1 MSETSKYQ
9 NKFNFQQSVG
19 NINANDGDITI
30 QGNQIGI
37 QNNYPQQQDTEQA
50 LSELK
55 PIFEK
60 INRQNSTTNEQ
71 QVTDII
77 EVEFREIERSQPV
90 KWQEILRQL
99 ISLKRWLNASK
110 AATSE
115 TIKHY
120 LNDSVQ
126 AKAFIAFLEAFSSDV

>member
-9 NKFNFQQSVG
+9 NQFNFNKEVC
-19 NINANDGDITI
+19 NVNAGDTTI
-30 QGNQIGI
+30 QRDQIGI
-37 QNNYPQQQDTEQA
+37 LNNYPQQQDTEQA

-99 ISLKRWLNASK
+99 ISLKRWLNGSK

-120 LNDSVQ
+120 FNDSVQ
-126 AKAFIAFLEAFSSDV
+126 AKAFIAFLEAFSGDV